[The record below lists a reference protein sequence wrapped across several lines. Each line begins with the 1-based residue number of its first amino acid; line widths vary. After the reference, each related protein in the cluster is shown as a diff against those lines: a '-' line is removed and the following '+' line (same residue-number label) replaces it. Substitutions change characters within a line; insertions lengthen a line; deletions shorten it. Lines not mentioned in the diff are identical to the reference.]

1 MGEVLSLNDFTIL
14 MLATMANN
22 NEGIASIP
30 ADYKQRIENILCS
43 DNGWKEKFSI
53 LINLDDYF
61 EDHFS
66 WEKQLGIEIKSFVE
80 LLRKNPKYDFLKDS
94 INISFTTEE
103 INNILLKIKDDFNSA
118 MNFFVALL
126 TDYIYSRE
134 YQENFNDYSSKSVQ
148 YMKKITE
155 DKKY

>member
-66 WEKQLGIEIKSFVE
+66 WE
-80 LLRKNPKYDFLKDS
+80 
-94 INISFTTEE
+94 
-103 INNILLKIKDDFNSA
+103 
-118 MNFFVALL
+118 
-126 TDYIYSRE
+126 
-134 YQENFNDYSSKSVQ
+134 
-148 YMKKITE
+148 
-155 DKKY
+155 